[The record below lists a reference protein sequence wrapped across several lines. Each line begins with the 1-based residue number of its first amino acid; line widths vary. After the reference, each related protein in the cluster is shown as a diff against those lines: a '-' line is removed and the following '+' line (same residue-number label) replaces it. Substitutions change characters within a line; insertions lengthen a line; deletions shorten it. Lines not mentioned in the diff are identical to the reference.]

1 MSFCYGCCRE
11 GGEFSPSGVPPR
23 AWGHLV
29 IQNIAVTDKP
39 AGHWNRPE
47 IESNSSNLLKM
58 RPDKKAQKAISCKI
72 GPLEGARVR
81 DEGVSVRMW
90 VGCTA

>member
-47 IESNSSNLLKM
+47 I
-58 RPDKKAQKAISCKI
+58 DKKAQKAISCKI

-81 DEGVSVRMW
+81 DEGVSVRIW